1 MVFWIPLSCLGCLHV
16 YSLCICQY
24 LVFSRWFSEFRCPGL
39 VVLVVYVNEA
49 VRRKRGSLLRERD
62 NTLFLYLYPGSQCIL
77 SHPTND
83 PKKHLQRMWTA
94 WRKIEANQYN
104 FLGTDSSCCIH
115 PWYLCNLK
123 LVMSYEVFKILRCH
137 DIMSVARKEKREKKF
152 CVHHRCHQTKTETK
166 NGNMD
171 FCSNFMRTSVEKDFR
186 ALPKLSLPKFWW
198 WWWNDMANILGNT
211 F

>member
-1 MVFWIPLSCLGCLHV
+1 MVFWILLFCLGCLHR

-24 LVFSRWFSEFRCPGL
+24 LVFCGFLNSVVLAWLSWLSMWMRLLGGNGEVYSEKETTRSSYTYTPGL
-39 VVLVVYVNEA
+39 NVFC
-49 VRRKRGSLLRERD
+49 R
-62 NTLFLYLYPGSQCIL
+62 IL
-77 SHPTND
+77 PSI
-83 PKKHLQRMWTA
+83 PKKNLQHMWTV
-94 WRKIEANQYN
+94 WRKIETYQYN
-104 FLGTDSSCCIH
+104 CLGTDSSCCIH
-115 PWYLCNLK
+115 PWYLCSLK
-123 LVMSYEVFKILRCH
+123 LVMSYEVLKILRCH

-198 WWWNDMANILGNT
+198 WWWNGR
-211 F
+211 

>member
-1 MVFWIPLSCLGCLHV
+1 MNIPFASANILFSRGGFLNSVVLAWLSWLSMWMRLLGGNGEV
-16 YSLCICQY
+16 YSEKETTRSSY
-24 LVFSRWFSEFRCPGL
+24 TYTPGL
-39 VVLVVYVNEA
+39 NVFCRILPTIPKNICNACE
-49 VRRKRGSLLRERD
+49 
-62 NTLFLYLYPGSQCIL
+62 LFEE
-77 SHPTND
+77 
-83 PKKHLQRMWTA
+83 KKE
-94 WRKIEANQYN
+94 INQYN
-104 FLGTDSSCCIH
+104 CLGTDSSCCIH
-115 PWYLCNLK
+115 PWYLCSLK
-123 LVMSYEVFKILRCH
+123 LVMSYEVLKILRCH

-152 CVHHRCHQTKTETK
+152 CVHHWCHQTKTETK